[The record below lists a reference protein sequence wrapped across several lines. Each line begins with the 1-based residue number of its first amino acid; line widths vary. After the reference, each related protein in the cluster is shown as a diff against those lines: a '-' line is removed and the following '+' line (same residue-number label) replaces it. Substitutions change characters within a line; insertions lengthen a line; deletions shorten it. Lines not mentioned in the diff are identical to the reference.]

1 MAPLAVVACRV
12 FDLIVAGH
20 AQEEG
25 KKPLAAHKGGI
36 KKAASDARGAD
47 ADRGRP
53 TGGVTGLL
61 TR

>member
-1 MAPLAVVACRV
+1 MAPLVVIACRV

-25 KKPLAAHKGGI
+25 KKPRAAHKGGI

-47 ADRGRP
+47 GGRP